1 MPQRN
6 LGPSRRLPAA
16 LHNAASKF
24 GGDPEQR
31 KADRQ
36 PTLGSSPASLW
47 DEVVAEKM
55 ALVLVKALEAVETN
69 AGGDARLQRRFGL
82 RALPPPVIP
91 MPSHEHCVVS

>member
-36 PTLGSSPASLW
+36 PTLASSSRASPSCISLS
-47 DEVVAEKM
+47 
-55 ALVLVKALEAVETN
+55 EA
-69 AGGDARLQRRFGL
+69 
-82 RALPPPVIP
+82 
-91 MPSHEHCVVS
+91 